1 MDERVRSLSEHRTTN
16 SILTAAV
23 VAVYLGLVLAGAT
36 PQLVAQTPQTQAI
49 QRRGS
54 ESVEPLQSLSAV
66 ANAKGTASS
75 GVESDFGRSSDVSNL
90 DLSRPDALFRLS
102 LAFAATDLAK
112 ADVSTSVTRLD
123 EVLIEQD
130 PQTADRVHNADLDAI
145 SSARFSQAVPL
156 PRGSLAPLLAINAK

>member
-1 MDERVRSLSEHRTTN
+1 
-16 SILTAAV
+16 LTAAV

-54 ESVEPLQSLSAV
+54 ESAEIPQSLSPV
-66 ANAKGTASS
+66 TNAKGTDSS
-75 GVESDFGRSSDVSNL
+75 GIESDFGRPSEGTNL

-102 LAFAATDLAK
+102 LAFAATDLAR
-112 ADVSTSVTRLD
+112 ADVSTPVTRLD

-145 SSARFSQAVPL
+145 SSERFSQAVPL
-156 PRGSLAPLLAINAK
+156 PRGSLATLLATNAK